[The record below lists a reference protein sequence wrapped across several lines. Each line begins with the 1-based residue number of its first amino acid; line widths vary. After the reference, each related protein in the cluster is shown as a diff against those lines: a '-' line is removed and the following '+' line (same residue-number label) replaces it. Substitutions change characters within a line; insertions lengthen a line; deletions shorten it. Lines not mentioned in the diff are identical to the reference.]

1 MIGLVGNR
9 SNIMKFYTDGSRIG
23 LHEDRTIIGWAAV
36 CDLGVICSDAK
47 VGGSNVNA
55 EMFVILRDY
64 V

>member
-1 MIGLVGNR
+1 
-9 SNIMKFYTDGSRIG
+9 MKFYTDGSRIG